1 MPDYHDVN
9 AFARL
14 DREIKRRLWGNEKE
28 AGLYRALLGGDWDS
42 VCRIRGLIFAYED
55 VIKVMHEIAQAMNN
69 EDRRAEGPPQQPPRM
84 N

>member
-1 MPDYHDVN
+1 MADYQDVN

-28 AGLYRALLGGDWDS
+28 AGLFRAMLGGDWES
-42 VCRIRGLIFAYED
+42 VCRTRGAILAFDE
-55 VIKVMHEIAQAMNN
+55 VIKMMHEIAEAMNN
-69 EDRRAEGPPQQPPRM
+69 EDRRAEPVPQPPRM